1 MSWKRTPVSE
11 RQARR
16 LLPQGLMFIAV
27 DTGFLQTP
35 GEAIARVALQAPEL
49 SPDQ

>member
-1 MSWKRTPVSE
+1 MSWKRAPESD
-11 RQARR
+11 RQGPR